1 MLAARHL
8 EESAVMAAAT
18 DIMTPLWRGVVVLR
32 IVTAAFAIAAIVVH
46 HDGYVRPHLGW
57 AVLVGI
63 AVWTVAT
70 CLAYSYDVTR
80 RIHVIV
86 LDLLVTLT
94 LVSSSVLVL
103 SPEQL
108 TEVTTRTPLLT
119 SVWACGPV
127 VAAAVHAGRIAGA
140 LFGVAVALV
149 DVWVRGSFTT
159 DVARDAVLLIGTG
172 FVLGLVATAARR
184 ATEQLRRAA
193 RAEAATAER
202 ERLARSIHD
211 GVVQVLARV
220 RSRGGHLG
228 GEAGELARL
237 AGEQEIALRSLF
249 SATPPGSATGEQDLA
264 AALAPLAS
272 PRVEVSVPATV
283 VPLPSGDVEELV
295 AVTREALANTAR
307 HGGPDAKSWVLVEDL
322 GEEVVLTV
330 RDNGPG
336 VDHGQ
341 LADAEID
348 GRMGVSRSIRGRVA
362 DLGGTLTLDTG
373 PGRGTEWEVRLA
385 RIRHGQPR

>member
-1 MLAARHL
+1 
-8 EESAVMAAAT
+8 MAAAT

-32 IVTAAFAIAAIVVH
+32 IVTAAFAIAAIIVH
-46 HDGYVRPHLGW
+46 HDGYARPGLGW
-57 AVLVGI
+57 VVLASI
-63 AVWTVAT
+63 AIWTVLT
-70 CLAYSYDVTR
+70 CLAYSFDVTR
-80 RIHVIV
+80 RIHTIV

-94 LVSSSVLVL
+94 LMSSSALVL

-108 TEVTTRTPLLT
+108 TDVTTGTPLLT
-119 SVWACGPV
+119 TVWACGPV

-140 LFGVAVALV
+140 LFGVAVWVV
-149 DVWVRGSFTT
+149 DVWMRGFFTT
-159 DVARDAVLLIGTG
+159 DLARDAILLIGTG
-172 FVLGLVATAARR
+172 FVLGMVATAARR

-211 GVVQVLARV
+211 SVVQVLARV
-220 RSRGGHLG
+220 RARGGHLE

-264 AALAPLAS
+264 AALQPLAS
-272 PRVEVSVPATV
+272 PRVEVSVPATAV
-283 VPLPSGDVEELV
+283 LLPAGDVEELV
-295 AVTREALANTAR
+295 AVTGEALANTAR

-336 VDHGQ
+336 VDDAQ

-362 DLGGTLTLDTG
+362 DLGGILTLDTG
-373 PGRGTEWEVRLA
+373 PGRGTEWEVRLV
-385 RIRHGQPR
+385 RIRHGQLR

>member
-1 MLAARHL
+1 MP
-8 EESAVMAAAT
+8 AAT
-18 DIMTPLWRGVVVLR
+18 DSMTPLWRGAVALR
-32 IVTAAFAIAAIVVH
+32 IVTAAFAIAMIIVH
-46 HDGYVRPHLGW
+46 HDGYARPGLGW
-57 AVLVGI
+57 AVLAGI
-63 AVWTVAT
+63 VVWTVVT
-70 CLAYSYDVTR
+70 CLAYSYDGTR

-94 LVSSSVLVL
+94 LMGSSALVL

-108 TEVTTRTPLLT
+108 TEVTTRAPLLT
-119 SVWACGPV
+119 TVWACGPV
-127 VAAAVHAGRIAGA
+127 VVAAVHAGRIAGA
-140 LFGVAVALV
+140 LFGVAVSLA
-149 DVWVRGSFTT
+149 DVSIRGYFTT

-172 FVLGLVATAARR
+172 FVLGLAATAARR

-211 GVVQVLARV
+211 SVVQVLARV
-220 RSRGGHLG
+220 RARGGHLD

-237 AGEQEIALRSLF
+237 AGEQEIALRSLLCAGPP
-249 SATPPGSATGEQDLA
+249 ATATTGEQDLT
-264 AALAPLAS
+264 AALALLAS
-272 PRVEVSVPATV
+272 PRVEVSVPASAV
-283 VPLPSGDVEELV
+283 LLPASDVEELV

-307 HGGPDAKSWVLVEDL
+307 HGGPEAKSWVLVEDL

-330 RDNGPG
+330 RDDGPG
-336 VDHGQ
+336 VQDGQ
-341 LADAEID
+341 LATAEVG

-373 PGRGTEWEVRLA
+373 PGRGTEWEIRLA
-385 RIRHGQPR
+385 RIRLGLPQSRPRS

>member
-1 MLAARHL
+1 MIRA
-8 EESAVMAAAT
+8 MPAAT

-32 IVTAAFAIAAIVVH
+32 IVTAVFAIAAIIVH
-46 HDGYVRPHLGW
+46 HDGYTRPGLGW
-57 AVLVGI
+57 VVLVSI
-63 AVWTVAT
+63 AVWTVLT

-94 LVSSSVLVL
+94 LMSSSVLVL

-108 TEVTTRTPLLT
+108 AEVTEPTPLLT
-119 SVWACGPV
+119 TVWACGPV

-140 LFGVAVALV
+140 LFGVAVAVV
-149 DVWVRGSFTT
+149 DVWVRGFFNT
-159 DVARDAVLLIGTG
+159 DLARDAILLIGTG

-211 GVVQVLARV
+211 SVVQVLARV
-220 RSRGGHLG
+220 RARGGHLD

-264 AALAPLAS
+264 AALQPLAS
-272 PRVEVSVPATV
+272 PRIEVSVPATA
-283 VPLPSGDVEELV
+283 VPLPAGDVEELV

-336 VDHGQ
+336 VDGGQ
-341 LADAEID
+341 LADAESD

-373 PGRGTEWEVRLA
+373 PGRGIEWEVRLA
-385 RIRHGQPR
+385 RIRHGQLR

>member
-1 MLAARHL
+1 MP
-8 EESAVMAAAT
+8 AAT

-32 IVTAAFAIAAIVVH
+32 IVTATFAIAAIIVH
-46 HDGYVRPHLGW
+46 HDGYARPGLGW
-57 AVLVGI
+57 AVLAGI
-63 AVWTVAT
+63 AIWTVLT

-94 LVSSSVLVL
+94 LMGSSALVL

-108 TEVTTRTPLLT
+108 AEVTQPTPLLT
-119 SVWACGPV
+119 TVWACGPV

-140 LFGVAVALV
+140 LFGVAVAVV
-149 DVWVRGSFTT
+149 DVWVRGFFNT
-159 DVARDAVLLIGTG
+159 DLARDAILLIGTG

-211 GVVQVLARV
+211 SVVQVLARV
-220 RSRGGHLG
+220 LARGGHLD

-249 SATPPGSATGEQDLA
+249 SATPPGATGEQDLA
-264 AALAPLAS
+264 AALQPLAS
-272 PRVEVSVPATV
+272 SRVEVSVPATA
-283 VPLPSGDVEELV
+283 VPLPTGDVEELV
-295 AVTREALANTAR
+295 AVTQEALANTAR

-336 VDHGQ
+336 VDDAQ
-341 LADAEID
+341 LADAEVD

-362 DLGGTLTLDTG
+362 DLGGTLTLDSG

-385 RIRHGQPR
+385 RIRHGLLR